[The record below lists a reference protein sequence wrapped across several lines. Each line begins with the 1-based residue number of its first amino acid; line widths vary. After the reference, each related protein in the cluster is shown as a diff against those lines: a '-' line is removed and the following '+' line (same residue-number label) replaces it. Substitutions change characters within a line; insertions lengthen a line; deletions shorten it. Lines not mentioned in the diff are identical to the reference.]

1 MDDFGP
7 KATCS
12 RVQMM
17 ANELGLRS
25 PKCLTKIAEALKD
38 EMRPFD
44 LKRALDCGRGLG
56 MYHDGGLYPRV
67 PKKEAEL
74 KFSSGGSFEAGLEG

>member
-17 ANELGLRS
+17 ANQLGLRS
-25 PKCLTKIAEALKD
+25 QKCLAKIAEASKD

-44 LKRALDCGRGLG
+44 LKRSLDDFGLW
-56 MYHDGGLYPRV
+56 
-67 PKKEAEL
+67 
-74 KFSSGGSFEAGLEG
+74 

>member
-17 ANELGLRS
+17 ANQLGLRS

-44 LKRALDCGRGLG
+44 LKRALDDLGLW
-56 MYHDGGLYPRV
+56 
-67 PKKEAEL
+67 
-74 KFSSGGSFEAGLEG
+74 

>member
-12 RVQMM
+12 RVQIM
-17 ANELGLRS
+17 ANQLGLRS
-25 PKCLTKIAEALKD
+25 QKCLTKIAEALED

-44 LKRALDCGRGLG
+44 LKRSFDDLGLW
-56 MYHDGGLYPRV
+56 
-67 PKKEAEL
+67 
-74 KFSSGGSFEAGLEG
+74 